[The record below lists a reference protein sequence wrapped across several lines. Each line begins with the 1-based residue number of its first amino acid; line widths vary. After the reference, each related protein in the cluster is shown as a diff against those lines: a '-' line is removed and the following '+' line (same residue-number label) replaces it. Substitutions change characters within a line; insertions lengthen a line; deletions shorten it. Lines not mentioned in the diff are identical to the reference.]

1 MPQQPP
7 VMKNVLGTST
17 PLDVAF
23 LDSMREV
30 VDPPA
35 DLRRGDDVRG

>member
-1 MPQQPP
+1 
-7 VMKNVLGTST
+7 MKNVLATST
-17 PLDVAF
+17 TLDDAF

-35 DLRRGDDVRG
+35 DVLA